1 MLKSI
6 EAVYRNGKIEFLET
20 PPSISDVKVIVT
32 FLSDEKSI
40 DLGARGISTTQA
52 ADLRAR
58 LKTIAPDWDRPEMNV
73 YDEL

>member
-6 EAVYRNGKIEFLET
+6 EALYRNGKIEFLET
-20 PPSISDVKVIVT
+20 PPGISDTKVIVT
-32 FLSDEKSI
+32 FLSDEKI
-40 DLGARGISTTQA
+40 DLGNREISTTQA

-58 LKTIAPDWDRPEMNV
+58 LNTIAPDWDRPEMNV